1 MLLSIFHFCNFYQTS
16 FCVRSTIRVEKVE
29 DKKLEVPKQSTI
41 TINRNRSAYLRNATS
56 RRQRFKE
63 KSEAWRTEAP
73 INASVGRTDRLVESD
88 NSKPSIEVKETQSPD
103 SGNNASAHCTSVDK
117 DYESSSKK
125 EPILGSELLVKP
137 DVVVCD
143 GSSSQTNKSDSG
155 GDETKNES
163 SEDPEDEDEEE
174 AHEDRNKAV
183 EWTEDDQKN
192 LMDLGL
198 SEIERNR
205 RLESLIAR
213 RRARKS
219 YKRKNVDTSLTADA
233 LPQGPV
239 PKIITTRNDPM
250 DLENGCKDIEG
261 VPLPGSAPSVLLP
274 MRNPFDLPYDPHEEK
289 PNLMADSFQQEF
301 TAAHQKDLAF
311 CRHESFCFG
320 PAYPEESGAMGYH
333 PRYRRPSISIADK
346 GEHDWLIEQLLF
358 KGDQVPRPEKKP
370 IAVETRGIQTEDLP
384 QTKDVNAVEL
394 ESDQEKEIPPDAES
408 EFEMEPELMRD
419 GISQSSR
426 SSSSDNPENVICDD
440 VRVVSKNFEST
451 LSSALNK
458 TLNCR
463 VPKSRIIKEALC
475 DFSPTAFDKNR
486 MDDRFSYP
494 DKVVCHTPTYSIA
507 SDLQVEVS
515 EIGSPPTIDGNNSD
529 AESLNPDWEVEKD
542 VSFGGEQDD
551 MCPLLDGRFNET
563 VSDAQEEEVKALSVK
578 EASPPKTIQSP
589 MPEELVDNPSQVV
602 PQMPEELSFLTSD
615 HEEAVNYMDDQKNP
629 EAPANMKNMV
639 KTREDVDDGLEMFI
653 KQEDNGKETKS
664 LEETYIKSSKP
675 LSDDSEDSSGC
686 QAHSDHEHS
695 EEGSK
700 SMDLITGSGDIGRA
714 HKHSEEGSKNKDQIT
729 GKGDLGQ
736 AQEHSEEGS
745 KNIDQISGSEDH
757 GWAHKHPEEGS
768 KNKDQITGNGDLV
781 QAQEHSEEGIKNMD
795 QITGSEDL
803 GWAHKHPEE
812 GSTDKD
818 QITGNGDL
826 GLAQED
832 SEGSRKMDQITGN
845 GHLGWD
851 HEHSEVGIKNTG
863 QITGNG
869 DSVEP
874 RNVEEQFEFIQDHKH
889 QPNVMEAELQS
900 SKDALKL
907 TVDEDLGPSGAVPLV
922 STDIMRSDASTNQV
936 NDVQS
941 EYQKSNKDLVE
952 PRKIEEPLELKQD
965 NKNQQFFLET
975 EFQNSKDASKSTVK
989 DDLVS
994 DVGMPLHSNDTID
1007 SVASQNQANAVQLEF
1022 QKSDDAMKSTRGQD
1036 SVIEG
1041 ELVDTNAGLYP
1052 EYLMEEQTH
1061 MDKVSSSQDSIVKNS
1076 PKTKEEE
1083 GNKPADSVKGEN
1095 EFIKDLSEQGEKPNL
1110 DAKDEPVKTDQNL
1123 SSPNSELN
1131 VDLKISEIT
1140 IQEEVAA
1147 NYPLAE
1153 ITTKEVEVETEPTP
1167 IIIVTNLENVGQN
1180 RIEHESHEFNEQ
1192 ESNIVKDKDLEF
1204 DKDMESYSKDLN
1216 GNEAEGSNPSKLRA
1230 NVTGLEKPPDLAH
1243 QSPLHSS
1250 LTADKGSF

>member
-1 MLLSIFHFCNFYQTS
+1 
-16 FCVRSTIRVEKVE
+16 
-29 DKKLEVPKQSTI
+29 
-41 TINRNRSAYLRNATS
+41 
-56 RRQRFKE
+56 
-63 KSEAWRTEAP
+63 
-73 INASVGRTDRLVESD
+73 
-88 NSKPSIEVKETQSPD
+88 
-103 SGNNASAHCTSVDK
+103 
-117 DYESSSKK
+117 
-125 EPILGSELLVKP
+125 
-137 DVVVCD
+137 
-143 GSSSQTNKSDSG
+143 
-155 GDETKNES
+155 
-163 SEDPEDEDEEE
+163 
-174 AHEDRNKAV
+174 
-183 EWTEDDQKN
+183 
-192 LMDLGL
+192 MDLGL

-219 YKRKNVDTSLTADA
+219 YKRKNVDNSLIADT
-233 LPQGPV
+233 LPQGQV
-239 PKIITTRNDPM
+239 SKIITTRNDPI

-261 VPLPGSAPSVLLP
+261 IPLPGSAPSVLLP

-358 KGDQVPRPEKKP
+358 KGEQVSRPEKKP

-384 QTKDVNAVEL
+384 QTKAVNVMEP

-419 GISQSSR
+419 GNSQSSR
-426 SSSSDNPENVICDD
+426 SSSPENPENVICDD

-463 VPKSRIIKEALC
+463 VPKGRLIKEALC
-475 DFSPTAFDKNR
+475 EFSPTAFDKNR

-515 EIGSPPTIDGNNSD
+515 EIGSPPTIDGNNTD

-551 MCPLLDGRFNET
+551 MCPPLDGRFNEI
-563 VSDAQEEEVKALSVK
+563 VSDAHKEEVKALSVK
-578 EASPPKTIQSP
+578 EASPPKINQSP
-589 MPEELVDNPSQVV
+589 MPEELVDNPSQAV
-602 PQMPEELSFLTSD
+602 PQMPEELSFPTFD
-615 HEEAVNYMDDQKNP
+615 HDEEAVNHMVDQKNP
-629 EAPANMKNMV
+629 EALANMKNLV

-664 LEETYIKSSKP
+664 LEETYVKSSRS
-675 LSDDSEDSSGC
+675 LSDNSEDSSGC

-700 SMDLITGSGDIGRA
+700 NMDQITGSGDLGRA
-714 HKHSEEGSKNKDQIT
+714 HKHSEEGN
-729 GKGDLGQ
+729 
-736 AQEHSEEGS
+736 

-757 GWAHKHPEEGS
+757 GWAHKYSEEGS

-812 GSTDKD
+812 GSKNKD

-826 GLAQED
+826 SLVQED
-832 SEGSRKMDQITGN
+832 SEEGSRKMDQIIGN
-845 GHLGWD
+845 GHLGWA
-851 HEHSEVGIKNTG
+851 HEHSEEGIKNTG

-869 DSVEP
+869 DLVEP
-874 RNVEEQFEFIQDHKH
+874 RNVEEQIEFIQDHKH
-889 QPNVMEAELQS
+889 QPNVVTTELQS
-900 SKDALKL
+900 PRNALKL
-907 TVDEDLGPSGAVPLV
+907 TVDKDLGPSGGVPPV
-922 STDIMRSDASTNQV
+922 SIDIMCSGASTNQV

-965 NKNQQFFLET
+965 NKNQQIFLET
-975 EFQNSKDASKSTVK
+975 EFQSSKDASKSTVE
-989 DDLVS
+989 DDLAS
-994 DVGMPLHSNDTID
+994 DVGMPLHSNDIID
-1007 SVASQNQANAVQLEF
+1007 SVASQNQANAVPLEF
-1022 QKSDDAMKSTRGQD
+1022 QKSDDAMKSTPGQD

-1052 EYLMEEQTH
+1052 ESLMEEQIH
-1061 MDKVSSSQDSIVKNS
+1061 MNKVSSSQDSIVENS
-1076 PKTKEEE
+1076 PKTKEEDD
-1083 GNKPADSVKGEN
+1083 NKPADSIKVEN
-1095 EFIKDLSEQGEKPNL
+1095 EFIKDLSAQGEKSNL
-1110 DAKDEPVKTDQNL
+1110 DAKDEPVETDKNL
-1123 SSPNSELN
+1123 SSPNSDLN

-1140 IQEEVAA
+1140 SQEEVAA
-1147 NYPLAE
+1147 PNYPLAE
-1153 ITTKEVEVETEPTP
+1153 ITTKEVEVETEPTL
-1167 IIIVTNLENVGQN
+1167 IIVTNLENVGENN
-1180 RIEHESHEFNEQ
+1180 RTEYESHKFNKQ
-1192 ESNIVKDKDLEF
+1192 ESDIVKDKDLEF

-1216 GNEAEGSNPSKLRA
+1216 GNEAEGSSNPSILRA
-1230 NVTGLEKPPDLAH
+1230 NLVGLQKPPDSAH
-1243 QSPLHSS
+1243 QSPVDSS
-1250 LTADKGSF
+1250 LIADKGSF